1 MTTIHTSDS
10 SAPPDPSAERGSRRF
25 VVVVSGEGTQRT
37 AQASGSL
44 SGAASD
50 LIEIVIGHLV
60 RHGAHEIVLDL
71 SAVTFDD
78 DEALQVLQ
86 EYRHSLTKVGVLL
99 VFADP
104 PSA

>member
-1 MTTIHTSDS
+1 MTTLHTSDF

-25 VVVVSGEGTQRT
+25 VVVVSGEGAQRA

-44 SGAASD
+44 FGAASD
-50 LIEIVIGHLV
+50 LIEIVVGHLV
-60 RHGAHEIVLDL
+60 RHGAREIMLDL

-78 DEALQVLQ
+78 DDALRVLL
-86 EYRHSLTKVGVLL
+86 EYRHSLTKVGVVL

-104 PSA
+104 PLA